1 MAVNVSTIYLGQSVL
16 PELVRTTLAETK
28 LHPNRLNIE
37 ITETALLRYKA
48 ESIQALHALHD
59 IGVFSLDD
67 FGTGFTSL
75 SHFMFFPFDKIK
87 IDKSF
92 DKKVRNVTNDC
103 AAIIRTVAKLSKALD
118 ARTVAEGVE
127 TQTHCDLIKADSY
140 SLG

>member
-1 MAVNVSTIYLGQSVL
+1 MVIQKECCASADCASTLFFLS
-16 PELVRTTLAETK
+16 
-28 LHPNRLNIE
+28 
-37 ITETALLRYKA
+37 
-48 ESIQALHALHD
+48 
-59 IGVFSLDD
+59 
-67 FGTGFTSL
+67 SL

>member
-87 IDKSF
+87 IDKF
-92 DKKVRNVTNDC
+92 F
-103 AAIIRTVAKLSKALD
+103 
-118 ARTVAEGVE
+118 
-127 TQTHCDLIKADSY
+127 
-140 SLG
+140 